1 MWNRVDLKERAKEKI
16 GKNYWPCVAVSF
28 IYLLVT
34 GLILGGSGAARGV
47 MSSITGDISYAIDYF
62 TEQPGVVS
70 GILLGVIGIGII
82 GIAIS
87 MILKI
92 FVVYQLEV
100 GAKGFF
106 IKNMYTNPKIGD
118 ILETYNNGSM
128 KTVAITR
135 FLMDLFIGLW
145 TCLFIVPGI
154 IKSYEY
160 SMIPYILAD
169 HPDIT
174 WREAFELSKQM
185 TNGHKMDLFILDLS
199 FIGWR
204 ILAGFTCGLL
214 GVFYVN
220 PYYEQTLAEAYEV
233 LR

>member
-16 GKNYWPCVAVSF
+16 RKNYWPCVAVSF
-28 IYLLVT
+28 IYLLVV
-34 GLILGGSGAARGV
+34 GLIAGGSGAARGV
-47 MSSITGDISYAIDYF
+47 KSSFTGDISYAIDYF
-62 TEQPGVVS
+62 TEQPGVVI

-145 TCLFIVPGI
+145 TCLFVVPGI

-160 SMIPYILAD
+160 KMIPYILAD

-199 FIGWR
+199 FWGWR

-214 GVFYVN
+214 GIFHVN